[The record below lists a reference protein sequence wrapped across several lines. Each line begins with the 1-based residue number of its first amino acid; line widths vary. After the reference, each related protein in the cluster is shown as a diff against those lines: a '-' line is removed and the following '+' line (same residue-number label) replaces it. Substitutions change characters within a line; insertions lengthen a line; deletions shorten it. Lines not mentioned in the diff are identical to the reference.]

1 MSQCPIDRR
10 SLLRGVASGFAAT
23 TLASLTLPSVARATA
38 LARDLTVGSRVIE
51 VKGRPATVFGIVD
64 EAGRPGLDL
73 YRSEGFHAR
82 LHNATAEPT
91 LVHWHGL
98 TPPFGLDGNPLSQA
112 PLAPGESAEYAFA
125 LTTPG
130 THWMHSHLGLQE
142 QLLLAAPLIVRD
154 DTERGVDRQDVVM
167 LLHDFTFTPP
177 DEILAQLLSGEA
189 GHVGSGTAAMDMGMV
204 RAPTASMDHSGMAG
218 TDAATM
224 PGMDHGSMAGAQGG
238 MAGMDH
244 GAMSMDGGAAMVGEM
259 QGMDMGGMT
268 MDLNDITFDA
278 YLANDRDLSDP
289 EVVAVERGGRIR
301 LRVINAAA
309 STNFWVD
316 LGPVTGT
323 LVAVDGRAVRP
334 ITGRRFEIAMAQRLD
349 IEIGM
354 PPDMPALPILAQR
367 EGDRARTGL
376 VLSAPGAPIA
386 RLAPEAETIAP
397 AVLLDLERKL
407 AAAAPLAASPADRTI
422 STALTGSMAGYAWG
436 VDGRR
441 FEDRAPLEVSQG
453 ERVEITLVNQT
464 MMSHPMHLHGHHFQ
478 VVGLGGLRLNGAMR
492 DTVLVPAMERITIA
506 FDADNPGDWP
516 LHCHNLYHM
525 AVGMMTSVRYV

>member
-1 MSQCPIDRR
+1 
-10 SLLRGVASGFAAT
+10 
-23 TLASLTLPSVARATA
+23 
-38 LARDLTVGSRVIE
+38 
-51 VKGRPATVFGIVD
+51 
-64 EAGRPGLDL
+64 
-73 YRSEGFHAR
+73 
-82 LHNATAEPT
+82 
-91 LVHWHGL
+91 
-98 TPPFGLDGNPLSQA
+98 
-112 PLAPGESAEYAFA
+112 
-125 LTTPG
+125 
-130 THWMHSHLGLQE
+130 
-142 QLLLAAPLIVRD
+142 
-154 DTERGVDRQDVVM
+154 
-167 LLHDFTFTPP
+167 
-177 DEILAQLLSGEA
+177 
-189 GHVGSGTAAMDMGMV
+189 
-204 RAPTASMDHSGMAG
+204 
-218 TDAATM
+218 
-224 PGMDHGSMAGAQGG
+224 
-238 MAGMDH
+238 MDH
-244 GAMSMDGGAAMVGEM
+244 GAMSMDGGAATDGAM
-259 QGMDMGGMT
+259 QGMDMVGMT

-323 LVAVDGRAVRP
+323 LIAVDGRAVRP

-349 IEIGM
+349 IEITM
-354 PPDMPALPILAQR
+354 PPDAPAVPILAQR

-376 VLSAPGAPIA
+376 VLAAPGAPIA
-386 RLAPEAETIAP
+386 KLAPEAQTIAP

-407 AAAAPLAASPADRTI
+407 TAAAPLADRPSDRTI
-422 STALTGSMAGYAWG
+422 STVLTGSMAGYAWG
-436 VDGRR
+436 IDGRR

-492 DTVLVPAMERITIA
+492 DTVLVPAIERITIA

-525 AVGMMTSVRYV
+525 AAGMMTSVRYV

>member
-1 MSQCPIDRR
+1 
-10 SLLRGVASGFAAT
+10 
-23 TLASLTLPSVARATA
+23 
-38 LARDLTVGSRVIE
+38 
-51 VKGRPATVFGIVD
+51 
-64 EAGRPGLDL
+64 
-73 YRSEGFHAR
+73 
-82 LHNATAEPT
+82 
-91 LVHWHGL
+91 
-98 TPPFGLDGNPLSQA
+98 
-112 PLAPGESAEYAFA
+112 
-125 LTTPG
+125 
-130 THWMHSHLGLQE
+130 
-142 QLLLAAPLIVRD
+142 
-154 DTERGVDRQDVVM
+154 
-167 LLHDFTFTPP
+167 
-177 DEILAQLLSGEA
+177 
-189 GHVGSGTAAMDMGMV
+189 
-204 RAPTASMDHSGMAG
+204 
-218 TDAATM
+218 
-224 PGMDHGSMAGAQGG
+224 
-238 MAGMDH
+238 
-244 GAMSMDGGAAMVGEM
+244 M
-259 QGMDMGGMT
+259 QGMDMVGMT

-323 LVAVDGRAVRP
+323 LIAVDGRAVRP

-376 VLSAPGAPIA
+376 VLAAPGAPIA
-386 RLAPEAETIAP
+386 SLAPEAETIAP

-516 LHCHNLYHM
+516 LHCHNLSHM
-525 AVGMMTSVRYV
+525 AAGMMTSVRYV